1 MLSAPIPSAESSPC
15 KNQQRRKSEDG
26 GGQGETETEAQRFY
40 STQQQNSKATFPSSA
55 GKQTMNIKDVQLAAI
70 NTKKGLCKPW
80 LVLPSPSQAAPPG
93 MSAAQ
98 SHHEPSPRAE
108 LLKIAPV
115 NSLQGA
121 AAPHGAEGRDVGNAC
136 SPHPGPADTGFTAG
150 LDGWER
156 EG

>member
-1 MLSAPIPSAESSPC
+1 
-15 KNQQRRKSEDG
+15 
-26 GGQGETETEAQRFY
+26 
-40 STQQQNSKATFPSSA
+40 
-55 GKQTMNIKDVQLAAI
+55 MNVKDVQLAAI
-70 NTKKGLCKPW
+70 NTKKGLYKPW
-80 LVLPSPSQAAPPG
+80 PVLPIPSQAAPPG

-98 SHHEPSPRAE
+98 CHHEPSPRAE

-136 SPHPGPADTGFTAG
+136 SPHPGPADSGFTAR